1 MQEINSNKSY
11 ECNKEFICLLTE
23 DAEER
28 LQEVK
33 DIIYLFWNCIDYE
46 DTAPEFT
53 NKQIF
58 ILLKILARNINF
70 IFSELFYPGGLLNK
84 RDINKIN

>member
-11 ECNKEFICLLTE
+11 ECNKQFTCLLTE
-23 DAEER
+23 EAEDR

-33 DIIYLFWNCIDYE
+33 NIILLFCNCLDCE
-46 DTAPEFT
+46 DTSTRFT
-53 NKQIF
+53 NEQLF
-58 ILLKILARNINF
+58 RLFEMLARNIDF
-70 IFSELFYPGGLLNK
+70 IFSDSFYPGGLLNE